1 MQSLNRLIFL
11 YLGSIGFLFLVF
23 IWLAF
28 ALNFD
33 GLDNA
38 FVKLSNAKFVGYSI
52 PELFGSSYKD
62 SVSDQILSL
71 KIAFSLLIFGY
82 SLYFLALFSIDDA
95 SRRIRL
101 LFLGFFLPLL
111 ASMCLFWNKFI
122 KDNHIV
128 DNVEK
133 RELFIATA
141 SCIFVSLIC
150 YAFSTKSLNRSSLKT
165 KHKPP
170 SVKTNNKTPS
180 LTQVSNAASSGDT
193 GDKNV
198 DNNEQNINSPD
209 GENREIDPQK
219 LEELPQLETILNPD
233 SAQDDGEEIVE
244 VSNEEETETEQNIDG
259 PKSNEVEV
267 DEVNLGAEN
276 LNSPST
282 STNIEEI
289 DDSETAGSEQGP
301 NLTIDASEKE

>member
-1 MQSLNRLIFL
+1 ML
-11 YLGSIGFLFLVF
+11 
-23 IWLAF
+23 
-28 ALNFD
+28 
-33 GLDNA
+33 
-38 FVKLSNAKFVGYSI
+38 
-52 PELFGSSYKD
+52 
-62 SVSDQILSL
+62 
-71 KIAFSLLIFGY
+71 
-82 SLYFLALFSIDDA
+82 
-95 SRRIRL
+95 
-101 LFLGFFLPLL
+101 
-111 ASMCLFWNKFI
+111 
-122 KDNHIV
+122 
-128 DNVEK
+128 
-133 RELFIATA
+133 
-141 SCIFVSLIC
+141 
-150 YAFSTKSLNRSSLKT
+150 
-165 KHKPP
+165 
-170 SVKTNNKTPS
+170 
-180 LTQVSNAASSGDT
+180 ASSGDT
-193 GDKNV
+193 EEKNV